1 MDSVN
6 KAAIVW
12 SIAIVSISVGI
23 AMLGNES
30 ETISVQSTDPQLNL
44 LDGYWFVTAS
54 ATPIPAEIKFL
65 DSGTFEVTVKD
76 ESGNVNET
84 YVGEYMLDEVNRT
97 LEMELG
103 STIVLLSLYDMEQ
116 NSFSGSSTE
125 PELLMSFQRR
135 F

>member
-12 SIAIVSISVGI
+12 SIAIVSIAVGI
-23 AMLGNES
+23 TMYGNEL
-30 ETISVQSTDPQLNL
+30 ETISSQSADPQLNL

-54 ATPIPAEIKFL
+54 PTPVPAEIKFL
-65 DSGTFEVTVKD
+65 DNGAFEVTVKD
-76 ESGNVNET
+76 ESGNVTQT
-84 YVGEYMLDEVNRT
+84 YVGAYVLDEVNHT

-103 STIVLLSLYDMEQ
+103 STVILLSLYDVDRD
-116 NSFSGSSTE
+116 SFSGSSTE
-125 PELLMSFQRR
+125 PDILMSFQRR

>member
-12 SIAIVSISVGI
+12 SIAIMSVAVGI
-23 AMLGNES
+23 AMYGNES
-30 ETISVQSTDPQLNL
+30 KTISDQNDLQLNL

-54 ATPIPAEIKFL
+54 PTPVPAEIKFL
-65 DSGTFEVTVKD
+65 DNGTFEVTVKD

-84 YVGEYMLDEVNRT
+84 YVGVYTLDENHHT

-103 STIVLLSLYDMEQ
+103 STVALLSLYDIER

-125 PELLMSFQRR
+125 PDLVMTFQRR

>member
-1 MDSVN
+1 MDFVN

-12 SIAIVSISVGI
+12 SIAIVSFAVGI
-23 AMLGNES
+23 AMHGNGS
-30 ETISVQSTDPQLNL
+30 EIISVPNKDLQLNL

-54 ATPIPAEIKFL
+54 PTPIPAEIKYL
-65 DSGTFEVTVKD
+65 DNGTFKVTVKD
-76 ESGNVNET
+76 EFGNVTET
-84 YVGEYMLDEVNRT
+84 YVGVYVLDERNHT

-103 STIVLLSLYDMEQ
+103 STVVLLSLYDVEQ

-125 PELLMSFQRR
+125 PDILMSFQRR

>member
-12 SIAIVSISVGI
+12 SIAIVSVAVGI
-23 AMLGNES
+23 AMHSNES
-30 ETISVQSTDPQLNL
+30 EIISTHSADPQLNL

-65 DSGTFEVTVKD
+65 DNGAFEVTVKD
-76 ESGNVNET
+76 ESGNVTET
-84 YVGEYMLDEVNRT
+84 YVGAYVLDEVNHT

-103 STIVLLSLYDMEQ
+103 SNLVLLSLYDVKQ
-116 NSFSGSSTE
+116 DSFNGSSAE
-125 PELLMSFQRR
+125 PDLLMSFQRR